1 MCNVNCCCPDLKVP
15 GLIRFLFLFTAIN
28 LLFSVIALFIRAA
41 DCDRYDEAL
50 NYLEI
55 RNNGTF
61 KKTLIQN
68 CEKSESFL
76 DDDYYCDVD
85 GKKLKKPNDEVSY
98 QKLFKNW
105 NTAELIIDIARVIL
119 IVLYLLFLYFI
130 IQKKSKKLS
139 DGDTNQIEKYKEFLS
154 YLLVFIVSLLLING
168 LCIMIRAFALTANQ
182 DIGLYEDGTQNAF
195 ESRIAVNYIFDI
207 IEIVLF
213 AIKICFVLRL
223 KRGINQPRQVNVIVR
238 PKVQQPQPIIH
249 INNTIQTRHIIY
261 SQVSQYRQSGNYDHP
276 LDGFQ

>member
-1 MCNVNCCCPDLKVP
+1 MCNVNCCCRDLKKD

-130 IQKKSKKLS
+130 IQKKSEKLS

-276 LDGFQ
+276 LDGIQ

>member
-1 MCNVNCCCPDLKVP
+1 MCNVNCCCLDLKKD